1 MMSNLLEA
9 ILRPITPIM
18 TAMSIVP
25 IMTIALLA
33 LVAAPPDLHAQVR
46 SDTYVLMLGQDTF
59 AVENFT
65 RSADRIEGE
74 LVGAAIGRV
83 VYTATLG
90 PDELFTS
97 INLKAWMPTADPASA
112 PMQEAELTVQGD
124 SVIAVM
130 TGAAGSVTQRLASQA
145 DALLYLNP
153 SYAMIEQLLRR
164 VEHLGSE
171 TGAVP
176 MFMAQGGI
184 LLEATVTRPTPDSA
198 VISIA
203 GQQTRVRVREDGRM
217 TGGAMAAQNLS
228 FTLVEGAAV
237 QPPAAQPPD
246 YSAPP
251 DAPYT
256 AEDVVVQ
263 TAAGHTLAGTL
274 TRPATDRRVPAI
286 VTITGSGAQDRD
298 QAIPLVRGYRP
309 FRQIADTLARRGIAV
324 LRMDDRGYGAST
336 GYFATATS
344 ADFADDIRAGLDYLR
359 SRSDIDGA
367 KLGLVGHSEGGL
379 IAPMVAAADVTLAA
393 IVVIAGPSQ
402 TGREIITYQQRY
414 AIENAPAIRAEARD
428 SALAAAAAQL
438 EETAA
443 NQPWLRFFLDY
454 EPRSTALRVRA
465 TPVLILHGETDRQV
479 TEDQA
484 HALAAALREGGN
496 PDVTLHVLP
505 GINHL
510 LVPDPDGNPSGYSA
524 LQDTAVSST
533 LLGLL
538 ADWLAHRLH

>member
-1 MMSNLLEA
+1 MTSKLLRTL
-9 ILRPITPIM
+9 LRASAPIVP
-18 TAMSIVP
+18 AVSIVP
-25 IMTIALLA
+25 IMSIALLA
-33 LVAAPPDLHAQVR
+33 LVAATRDLHAQVR
-46 SDTYVLMLGQDTF
+46 SDAYVLMLGQDTF

-83 VYTATLG
+83 VYTAILG

-97 INLKAWMPTADPASA
+97 INLKAWLPNADPASA
-112 PMQEAELTVQGD
+112 PMQEAELAVQGD

-130 TGAAGSVTQRLASQA
+130 TGGAGSVTQRLASQA
-145 DALLYLNP
+145 GALLYLNP
-153 SYAMIEQLLRR
+153 SYAMMEQLLRR

-171 TGAVP
+171 TGTLP

-184 LLEATVTRPTPDSA
+184 LLEATVTRPAPDSA

-203 GQQTRVRVREDGRM
+203 GQQTRVRVRADGRM
-217 TGGAMAAQNLS
+217 TGGALAAQNLS

-237 QPPAAQPPD
+237 QPPAAEPPD

-274 TRPATDRRVPAI
+274 TRPVTDRRVPAI

-298 QAIPLVRGYRP
+298 QAIPFVRGYRP

-336 GYFATATS
+336 GNFATATS

-359 SRSDIDGA
+359 SRSDIDGTR
-367 KLGLVGHSEGGL
+367 LGLVGHSEGGL

-414 AIENAPAIRAEARD
+414 AIENAPTIRAEARD
-428 SALAAAAAQL
+428 SAMAAAAAQL
-438 EETAA
+438 DEMAA

-454 EPRSTALRVRA
+454 EPLSTALRVRA

-484 HALAAALREGGN
+484 HALAAAFREAGN

-510 LVPDPDGNPSGYSA
+510 LVPDADGNPSGYAA
-524 LQDTAVSST
+524 LQDTAVSSA

-538 ADWLAHRLH
+538 ADWLAHRLP